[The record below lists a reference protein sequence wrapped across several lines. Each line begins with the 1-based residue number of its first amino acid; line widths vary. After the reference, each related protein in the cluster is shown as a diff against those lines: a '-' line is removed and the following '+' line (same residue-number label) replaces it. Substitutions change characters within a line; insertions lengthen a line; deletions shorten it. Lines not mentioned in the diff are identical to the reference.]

1 MPKLS
6 YTSAE
11 LLADHPYAKPHV
23 EAGYRL
29 HGGFDAEGRYISP
42 RTLHRWPAIR
52 AWSEALKARGGELIE
67 SSQQLMVKGSFPT
80 VAQQKFL
87 LDQGLGQTLWD
98 SLTVTGV
105 IEARG
110 KRLAEATGPDFQS
123 IVVEDISETATG
135 HLAKGLLRAHG
146 LDEGGNDQAG
156 EGGHDAMWFAV
167 RDMLF
172 GKNAYPIPEIPE
184 SISRPEMGRL
194 MPQVPPEHEHFILLM
209 MNVLMIEVRAENFF
223 SFCTTVMRD
232 TDSFRDRRATAEH
245 AAELVDR
252 IRQDEASHVG
262 YLTAVV
268 SELRSFTFKTS
279 DGKAVDGGR
288 VKGADF
294 MDPIW
299 RGMVQWHSVTN
310 VDFDRKQTRRELTEA
325 LAKKPGGAELIARF
339 DALGEETLER
349 ERAA

>member
-6 YTSAE
+6 YSADE
-11 LLADHPYAKPHV
+11 ILADHPYAKPHV
-23 EAGYRL
+23 EAGYKL
-29 HGGFDAEGRYISP
+29 HGGFAADGQYVSP
-42 RTLHRWPAIR
+42 RTLNRWPAIR
-52 AWSEALKARGGELIE
+52 AWSEALRGRGHELVD
-67 SSQQLMVKGSFPT
+67 SSQQLMVKGHFPN
-80 VAQQKFL
+80 VAQQKLL

-110 KRLAEATGPDFQS
+110 KRLANAEAPDFRS
-123 IVVEDISETATG
+123 IVVDDISETATG
-135 HLAKGLLRAHG
+135 HLNKGLLRAHG
-146 LDEGGNDQAG
+146 LDEGGNDAKG

-184 SISRPEMGRL
+184 SLSRPEMGRL

-223 SFCTTVMRD
+223 SFCDRVMRD
-232 TDSFRDRRATAEH
+232 PDNFRDRRAAAEH
-245 AAELVDR
+245 AAELVSR

-268 SELRSFTFKTS
+268 SELRSFTFKT
-279 DGKAVDGGR
+279 VDGGR
-288 VKGADF
+288 IKGAD
-294 MDPIW
+294 MIDPVW

-310 VDFDRKQTRRELTEA
+310 VDFDRAETRKELTSA
-325 LAKKPGGAELIARF
+325 LATKPGSAELIARF
-339 DALGEETLER
+339 DALGTETR
-349 ERAA
+349 DRAA

>member
-6 YTSAE
+6 YSRE
-11 LLADHPYAKPHV
+11 EVLADHPYAKRHI
-23 EAGYRL
+23 EAGYKL
-29 HGGFDAEGRYISP
+29 HGGFDSAGTYISP
-42 RTLHRWPAIR
+42 RTLNRWPAIR
-52 AWSEALKARGGELIE
+52 AWSDALVGRGHEVID
-67 SSQQLMVKGSFPT
+67 SSQQLMVKGHFPT
-80 VAQQKFL
+80 VAQQKL
-87 LDQGLGQTLWD
+87 LLEQGLGQTLWD

-110 KRLAEATGPDFQS
+110 KRLATAQAPDFQS
-123 IVVEDISETATG
+123 IVVDDISETATG
-135 HLAKGLLRAHG
+135 HLNKGLLAAHG
-146 LDEGGNDQAG
+146 MDEGGNDASD

-172 GKNAYPIPEIPE
+172 GKNAYPHAEIPE
-184 SISRPEMGRL
+184 SLSRPEMGRL
-194 MPQVPPEHEHFILLM
+194 MPQIPPEHENWILLM

-223 SFCTTVMRD
+223 GFCTSVMRD
-232 TDSFRDRRATAEH
+232 PETFRDRRAVAEH

-268 SELRSFTFKTS
+268 SELRGFTFKTA
-279 DGKAVDGGR
+279 DGKR
-288 VKGADF
+288 IKGAD
-294 MDPIW
+294 MIDPVW

-310 VDFDRKQTRRELTEA
+310 VEFDRAQTRKELTTA
-325 LAKKPGGAELIARF
+325 LATRPGGTELIVRF
-339 DALGEETLER
+339 DALGRELQER